1 MPFGI
6 RRPSEYT
13 KPGRLVVHPDN
24 YESCPICNKPI
35 NIDDDGRVP
44 VAPCLIPPN
53 ELADH
58 DLIVVLGCSSCYQ
71 AQKRLG
77 FTTIEEFR
85 AHRLSKNG
93 RWPSNQNDT
102 PKSPSIKKPRK
113 PKAVE
118 QTSDLA
124 LGSLSKSDLKSL
136 QKAYEIIGKILGRST
151 ETENVGRCDTEE
163 SDLSRRVMC
172 QGLPD
177 DDIEFGMTEEQKAKM
192 DKAVHDAAERTKLV
206 PSEDWN
212 NRTASEILE
221 DNNGVPNGW

>member
-6 RRPSEYT
+6 RRPFEYT
-13 KPGRLVVHPDN
+13 KPGRVVVHPEN
-24 YESCPICNKPI
+24 YDSCPVCGRPI
-35 NIDDDGRVP
+35 DTDDGGRVP
-44 VAPCLIPPN
+44 VAPCLVPVN

-58 DLIVVLGCSSCYQ
+58 ELVVVLGCSSCYQ
-71 AQKRLG
+71 TQKRLC
-77 FTTIEEFR
+77 FTTLDDLRSYREGKKGASVQR
-85 AHRLSKNG
+85 AREKSALEPVKKA
-93 RWPSNQNDT
+93 
-102 PKSPSIKKPRK
+102 PK
-113 PKAVE
+113 
-118 QTSDLA
+118 QLA
-124 LGSLSKSDLKSL
+124 QGSLNKSDLKSL
-136 QKAYEIIGKILGRST
+136 QKAYEILGKILGRST

-163 SDLSRRVMC
+163 SDLSRRAMS